1 MKDEKYL
8 ELLAEKYDRAGCV
21 PRDHQPEGN
30 LKSAEGNRAFHE

>member
-1 MKDEKYL
+1 MKKYL
-8 ELLAEKYDRAGCV
+8 ELLAEKVPDRAGCV